1 MVLIFSLKKATLL
14 SMLVCHCNGVTERR
28 VRSAV
33 QAGAC
38 TLREVARS
46 CGAGASCGG
55 CRPEIARILRQET
68 AAAAQSDDHGP
79 APTLFAEANPSA

>member
-1 MVLIFSLKKATLL
+1 
-14 SMLVCHCNGVTERR
+14 MLVCHCNGVTERR

-46 CGAGASCGG
+46 CGAGACCGG
-55 CRPEIARILRQET
+55 CRPEIARILRQEAGT
-68 AAAAQSDDHGP
+68 AAEADER
-79 APTLFAEANPSA
+79 APGQASFAEAGASA